1 MMPRNKYYSRK
12 ITIEGMTFDSKK
24 EARRYREL
32 RLLEKAGEVTDLKRQ
47 VEYELIPA
55 QFEEIPT
62 GETYKRGDRKGQ
74 PKTKRVC
81 LELGVKYVA
90 DFTYT
95 TKDGE
100 TVVEDVKGYK
110 GGGAYSMFTIKR
122 KLMLYVH
129 GIRIREV

>member
-1 MMPRNKYYSRK
+1 MPRNKYYSRK